1 MREGL
6 YIENGQP
13 VYYRNGKPFHAGA
26 IKVNGDIYYISSGGK
41 AVKGEHC
48 VHGEMSNGVLR
59 RGTYTFGED
68 YKLVEGSYLPP
79 RRQKNKKPAK
89 TKKQAYRKED
99 YRLIGIVA
107 VIVVVILLRVI
118 LQSA

>member
-13 VYYRNGKPFHAGA
+13 IYYRNGKPFHAGA

-41 AVKGEHC
+41 AVKGEHS
-48 VHGEMSNGVLR
+48 VHGEMSNGVLK
-59 RGTYTFGED
+59 RGIYTFGDD

-79 RRQKNKKPAK
+79 RRHKNKKSAK
-89 TKKQAYRKED
+89 PQKRGYRKED
-99 YRLIGIVA
+99 YRLILVVVAIVL
-107 VIVVVILLRVI
+107 VILLRVI
-118 LQSA
+118 LQSG